1 MRRFEKI
8 SLEKYAWSIGTT
20 SFRVENLRE
29 SIPQQLEV
37 LEELNSKYSELSWDK
52 DKQIL
57 YSRLLTEKKIFI
69 IDKTLDKDARVKTSS
84 LSELGLVTDDRKI
97 TNVGEYILKSF
108 KEESLDVSKN
118 IFNISEDSFMYL
130 KQFLKFQTY
139 DNFKI
144 KPFLV
149 LLYFCT
155 KFPAGISL
163 DYFKY
168 LIPLC
173 ITKEDVLEAVECIEK
188 NESYLS
194 FIYKKIYESKMTL
207 KVKEILT
214 TYKDLTDEEKLSLFP
229 HGKGSSYVKP
239 ILELYN
245 QLVEYRT
252 LNSLD
257 EKYELLANL
266 NFAALKQKSLT
277 IIKKTIFGEDNIFSV
292 TGKNK
297 EEIVTQ
303 FEKTPLFQSRNLL
316 FELYFLY
323 TASSYLANLMEYN
336 DLNIRYFK
344 LTDIF
349 VISDEKIE
357 LDILPKFYFSK
368 VTDQLL
374 DVDILNNN
382 EYREFLEK
390 DIDFKSIYPFLNFD
404 ISSVKTEIIK
414 AYPQLSE
421 SNFDEKIK
429 DIILDQKERKFR
441 ELVDKKFSREKV
453 IKLLNAIQNNDE
465 KFLRNYGFETNI
477 PTILEY
483 LVGISWFLIS
493 NKEGRLYDI
502 FNLKLDSNSYP
513 IRFASGGQ
521 ADLIYKY
528 SDGHDVLLEVTMSD
542 KDGQRKLELEPV
554 PRHLGRYKMFNN
566 KNSYVVFIAKNLD
579 PNVLVSFRAMKNL
592 PYYNP
597 YDTDKFVKGLKIIPL
612 SLKDLINLLKENINY
627 EALKIKFEEFY
638 QNKETDGFIWYKN
651 IIQNKILEKVNNK
664 DYINGYNDGIRD
676 GYIDSFENKEYNNQ
690 DFSEDRDFF

>member
-1 MRRFEKI
+1 MGRFEKI

-29 SIPQQLEV
+29 SIPQQLEA
-37 LEELNSKYSELSWDK
+37 LEELNSKYPELAWDK

-57 YSRLLTEKKIFI
+57 YSKLLTEKGIFI

-84 LSELGLVTDDRKI
+84 LSGLGLVTEDRKI

-139 DNFKI
+139 DNFKV

-155 KFPAGISL
+155 KFPDGISL

-168 LIPLC
+168 LVPLC
-173 ITKEDVLEAVECIEK
+173 VTKEDVLEAIKCIEK
-188 NESYLS
+188 KENYLN
-194 FIYKKIYESKMTL
+194 FIFKKICESEMTS
-207 KVKEILT
+207 KVKKILT
-214 TYKDLTDEEKLSLFP
+214 IHKNLTDDEKLSLFP
-229 HGKGSSYVKP
+229 HGKGPSYVEP

-245 QLVEYRT
+245 QLIEYKT
-252 LNSLD
+252 LNNLD
-257 EKYELLANL
+257 EKYKHLANL
-266 NFAALKQKSLT
+266 NFKALKPKSLT
-277 IIKKTIFGEDNIFSV
+277 IIKKILFGEDNNFS
-292 TGKNK
+292 TTSKNK
-297 EEIVTQ
+297 EKIINY
-303 FEKTPLFQSRNLL
+303 FEQTSLFKSNNLL

-323 TASSYLANLMEYN
+323 TVSSYLANLIEYS

-368 VTDQLL
+368 VSNQLL
-374 DVDILNNN
+374 DVDILNNS

-390 DIDFKSIYPFLNFD
+390 DIDFKNIYPFLNFD
-404 ISSVKTEIIK
+404 ISSVKIEIIK
-414 AYPQLSE
+414 TYPQLSE

-429 DIILDQKERKFR
+429 DIILEQKERKFR
-441 ELVDKKFSREKV
+441 ELVDKKFTKENV
-453 IKLLNAIQNNDE
+453 IELLNAIQINN
-465 KFLRNYGFETNI
+465 KSVLKRYGFEASI

-493 NKEGRLYDI
+493 EKEGKLYDI

-566 KNSYVVFIAKNLD
+566 KNSYVVFIAKDLD

-592 PYYNP
+592 PYYDPNN
-597 YDTDKFVKGLKIIPL
+597 TSRFVKGLKIIPL
-612 SLKDLINLLKENINY
+612 SIKNLISILKKEITYANLKNL
-627 EALKIKFEEFY
+627 FEKY
-638 QNKETDGFIWYKN
+638 
-651 IIQNKILEKVNNK
+651 
-664 DYINGYNDGIRD
+664 YNDKEID
-676 GYIDSFENKEYNNQ
+676 GYILYKKTLNLYFLEEDKKQKIKNKNI
-690 DFSEDRDFF
+690 

>member
-1 MRRFEKI
+1 MERFEKI

-29 SIPQQLEV
+29 SIPQQLEA
-37 LEELNSKYSELSWDK
+37 LEELNSKYPNLSWAK
-52 DKQIL
+52 DKQVL
-57 YSRLLTEKKIFI
+57 YSKLLTEKKIFI

-84 LSELGLVTDDRKI
+84 LSDLGLTTEDRKI
-97 TNVGEYILKSF
+97 TNVGEYILTSY

-139 DNFKI
+139 ENFKV

-149 LLYFCT
+149 LLYLCT
-155 KFPAGISL
+155 KFPSGISL
-163 DYFKY
+163 EYFKY
-168 LIPLC
+168 LVPLC
-173 ITKEDVLEAVECIEK
+173 ATKNDVLEVEKYIKENK
-188 NESYLS
+188 NYLG
-194 FIYKKIYESKMTL
+194 FIYKKVYESEMTL
-207 KVKEILT
+207 KVKKILSQ
-214 TYKDLTDEEKLSLFP
+214 YRDLTEEEKLSLFP
-229 HGKGSSYVKP
+229 HGKGPSYVKP
-239 ILELYN
+239 ILNLYD
-245 QLVEYRT
+245 QLTKYKT
-252 LNSLD
+252 LSNLD
-257 EKYELLANL
+257 EKYKLLANL
-266 NFAALKQKSLT
+266 NLKALKPRSLT
-277 IIKKTIFGEDNIFSV
+277 IIKKNIFGEDNNFTVS
-292 TGKNK
+292 GKNK
-297 EEIVTQ
+297 EKIINC
-303 FEKTPLFQSRNLL
+303 FEKTPLFNSNNLL

-323 TASSYLANLMEYN
+323 TVSSYLANLIEYN

-349 VISDEKIE
+349 IISDEKIE

-368 VTDQLL
+368 VSEQLL
-374 DVDILNNN
+374 DVEILAK
-382 EYREFLEK
+382 EKYRTFLEK
-390 DIDFKSIYPFLNFD
+390 DIEFKNIYPFLNFD
-404 ISSVKTEIIK
+404 ISSVKKEIIK
-414 AYPQLSE
+414 VYPQLTE
-421 SNFDEKIK
+421 ENFDEKIK
-429 DIILDQKERKFR
+429 DIIMEQKERKFR

-453 IKLLNAIQNNDE
+453 VELLNAIQINDE
-465 KFLRNYGFETNI
+465 KFLKNYGFETNI

-566 KNSYVVFIAKNLD
+566 ENSYVVFIAKDLD

-592 PYYNP
+592 PYYDPNN
-597 YDTDKFVKGLKIIPL
+597 TSRFVNGLKIIPL
-612 SLKDLINLLKENINY
+612 SIKNLIS
-627 EALKIKFEEFY
+627 
-638 QNKETDGFIWYKN
+638 
-651 IIQNKILEKVNNK
+651 ILEKEITYTDLK
-664 DYINGYNDGIRD
+664 SYFEKYYANDEID
-676 GYIDSFENKEYNNQ
+676 GYILYKNTLNFYFVE
-690 DFSEDRDFF
+690 EDKKKAKVK

>member
-1 MRRFEKI
+1 MGRFEKI

-29 SIPQQLEV
+29 SIPQQLEA
-37 LEELNSKYSELSWDK
+37 LEELNSKYPELAWDK

-57 YSRLLTEKKIFI
+57 YSKLLTEKGIFI

-84 LSELGLVTDDRKI
+84 LSGLGLVTEDRKI

-139 DNFKI
+139 DNFKV

-155 KFPAGISL
+155 KFPDGISL

-168 LIPLC
+168 LVPLC
-173 ITKEDVLEAVECIEK
+173 VTKEDVLEAIKCIEK
-188 NESYLS
+188 KENYLN
-194 FIYKKIYESKMTL
+194 FIFKKICESEMTS
-207 KVKEILT
+207 KVKKILT
-214 TYKDLTDEEKLSLFP
+214 IHKNLTDDEKLSLFP
-229 HGKGSSYVKP
+229 HGKGPSYVEP

-245 QLVEYRT
+245 QLIEYKT
-252 LNSLD
+252 LNNLD
-257 EKYELLANL
+257 EKYKHLANL
-266 NFAALKQKSLT
+266 NFKALKPKSLT
-277 IIKKTIFGEDNIFSV
+277 IIKKILFGEDNNFS
-292 TGKNK
+292 TTSKNK
-297 EEIVTQ
+297 EKIINY
-303 FEKTPLFQSRNLL
+303 FEQTSLFKSNNLL

-323 TASSYLANLMEYN
+323 TVSSYLANLIEYS

-368 VTDQLL
+368 VSDQLL
-374 DVDILNNN
+374 DVDILNNS

-390 DIDFKSIYPFLNFD
+390 NIDFKNIYPFLNFD
-404 ISSVKTEIIK
+404 ISSVKIEIIK

-429 DIILDQKERKFR
+429 DIILEQKERKFR
-441 ELVDKKFSREKV
+441 ELVDKKFTKENV
-453 IKLLNAIQNNDE
+453 IELLNAIQINN
-465 KFLRNYGFETNI
+465 KSVLKRYGFEASI

-493 NKEGRLYDI
+493 EKEGKLYDI

-566 KNSYVVFIAKNLD
+566 KNSYVVFIAKDLD

-592 PYYNP
+592 PYYDPNN
-597 YDTDKFVKGLKIIPL
+597 TSRFVKGLKIIPL
-612 SLKDLINLLKENINY
+612 SIKNLISILKKEITYANLKNL
-627 EALKIKFEEFY
+627 FEKY
-638 QNKETDGFIWYKN
+638 
-651 IIQNKILEKVNNK
+651 
-664 DYINGYNDGIRD
+664 YNDKEID
-676 GYIDSFENKEYNNQ
+676 GYILYKKTLNLYFLEEDKKQKIKNKNI
-690 DFSEDRDFF
+690 

>member
-1 MRRFEKI
+1 MGRVEKI

-37 LEELNSKYSELSWDK
+37 LEELNGKYSELAWDK

-57 YSRLLTEKKIFI
+57 YSKLLTEKGIFI

-84 LSELGLVTDDRKI
+84 LSELGLVTEDRRI

-139 DNFKI
+139 DNFKV

-155 KFPAGISL
+155 KFPNGISL

-173 ITKEDVLEAVECIEK
+173 ITKKDILEAIKCIEK
-188 NESYLS
+188 KENYLNFIFKKVHES
-194 FIYKKIYESKMTL
+194 EMTL
-207 KVKEILT
+207 KVRKVLT
-214 TYKDLTDEEKLSLFP
+214 TYQDLTDDEKLSLFP
-229 HGKGSSYVKP
+229 HGKGPSYVEP

-245 QLVEYRT
+245 QLIEYKT
-252 LNSLD
+252 LNNLD
-257 EKYELLANL
+257 EKYKLLSNL
-266 NFAALKQKSLT
+266 NFKALKSRSLT
-277 IIKKTIFGEDNIFSV
+277 TIKKIIFGENNNFSI

-297 EEIVTQ
+297 EEIINH
-303 FEKTPLFQSRNLL
+303 FEQTSLFKSTNLL
-316 FELYFLY
+316 FELYILY
-323 TASSYLANLMEYN
+323 TVSSYLANLIEYS

-368 VTDQLL
+368 ISDQLL
-374 DVDILNNN
+374 DVKILDNS

-390 DIDFKSIYPFLNFD
+390 ETDFKDIYPFLNFD
-404 ISSVKTEIIK
+404 ISSVKAEIIK

-453 IKLLNAIQNNDE
+453 VELLKAIQNSDE
-465 KFLRNYGFETNI
+465 RSLKNYGFETNI

-528 SDGHDVLLEVTMSD
+528 SDGHHVLLEVTMSD

-566 KNSYVVFIAKNLD
+566 ENSYVVFIAKDLD

-592 PYYNP
+592 PYYDPNN
-597 YDTDKFVKGLKIIPL
+597 TSRFIKGLKIIPL
-612 SLKDLINLLKENINY
+612 SIKNLIYILKKEITYSDLKNY
-627 EALKIKFEEFY
+627 FEGY
-638 QNKETDGFIWYKN
+638 
-651 IIQNKILEKVNNK
+651 
-664 DYINGYNDGIRD
+664 YNDDEID
-676 GYIDSFENKEYNNQ
+676 GYILYKNTLNFYFLE
-690 DFSEDRDFF
+690 EDKK

>member
-1 MRRFEKI
+1 MGRFEKI

-29 SIPQQLEV
+29 SIPQQLEA
-37 LEELNSKYSELSWDK
+37 LEELNSKYPELAWDK

-57 YSRLLTEKKIFI
+57 YSKLLTEKGIFI

-84 LSELGLVTDDRKI
+84 LSGLGLVTEDRKI

-139 DNFKI
+139 DNFKV

-155 KFPAGISL
+155 KFPDGISL

-168 LIPLC
+168 LVPLC
-173 ITKEDVLEAVECIEK
+173 VTKEDVLEAIKCIEK
-188 NESYLS
+188 KENYLN
-194 FIYKKIYESKMTL
+194 FIFKKICESEMTS
-207 KVKEILT
+207 KVKKILT
-214 TYKDLTDEEKLSLFP
+214 IHKNLTDDEKLSLFP
-229 HGKGSSYVKP
+229 HGKGPSYVEP

-245 QLVEYRT
+245 QLIEYKT
-252 LNSLD
+252 LNNLD
-257 EKYELLANL
+257 EKYKHLANL
-266 NFAALKQKSLT
+266 NFKALKPKSLT
-277 IIKKTIFGEDNIFSV
+277 IIKKILFGEDNNFS
-292 TGKNK
+292 TTSKNK
-297 EEIVTQ
+297 EKIINY
-303 FEKTPLFQSRNLL
+303 FEQTSLFKSNNLL

-323 TASSYLANLMEYN
+323 TVSSYLANLIEYS

-368 VTDQLL
+368 VSNQLL
-374 DVDILNNN
+374 DVDILNNS

-390 DIDFKSIYPFLNFD
+390 DIDFKNIYPFLNFD
-404 ISSVKTEIIK
+404 ISSVKIEIIK
-414 AYPQLSE
+414 TYPQLSE

-429 DIILDQKERKFR
+429 DIILEQKERKFR
-441 ELVDKKFSREKV
+441 ELVDKKFTKENV
-453 IKLLNAIQNNDE
+453 IELLNAIQINN
-465 KFLRNYGFETNI
+465 KSVLKRYGFEASI

-493 NKEGRLYDI
+493 EKEGKLYDI

-566 KNSYVVFIAKNLD
+566 KNSYVVFIAKDLD

-592 PYYNP
+592 PYYDPNN
-597 YDTDKFVKGLKIIPL
+597 TSRFVKGLKIIPL
-612 SLKDLINLLKENINY
+612 SIKNLISILKKEITYANLKNL
-627 EALKIKFEEFY
+627 FEKY
-638 QNKETDGFIWYKN
+638 
-651 IIQNKILEKVNNK
+651 
-664 DYINGYNDGIRD
+664 YNDKEID
-676 GYIDSFENKEYNNQ
+676 GYILYKKTLNLYFLEEDKKQKIKNKK
-690 DFSEDRDFF
+690 